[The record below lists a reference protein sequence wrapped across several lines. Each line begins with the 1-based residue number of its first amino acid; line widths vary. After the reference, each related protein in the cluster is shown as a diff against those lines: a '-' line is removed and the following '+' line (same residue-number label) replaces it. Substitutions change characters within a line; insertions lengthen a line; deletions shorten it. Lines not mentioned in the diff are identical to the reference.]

1 MKGTEDTLEWEHY
14 QKTDHK
20 LSETKLRLNL
30 VVNYHK
36 SEKGILAIRL
46 FKQYLIEI
54 S

>member
-36 SEKGILAIRL
+36 SEKGTGYKVVQAV
-46 FKQYLIEI
+46 
-54 S
+54 SD